1 MAFYRGEQGTIFF
14 DKDASGAAL
23 SEIAAV
29 RSWSMTVEKDVLET
43 TTQGATYK
51 ANIGGLVSGTGTM
64 EVMYDAPGSG
74 DKLDLIR
81 EANLATD
88 EGNANVELYLDE
100 TGGKKITGAIV
111 VTSTDYS
118 ATVGELEVVTINF
131 TMNGAITTSI

>member
-1 MAFYRGEQGTIFF
+1 MAFYRGEQGTVFF
-14 DKDASGAAL
+14 DKDSSGGI

-51 ANIGGLVSGTGTM
+51 ANIGGLVSGTGSM

-81 EANLATD
+81 DANVATD
-88 EGNANVELYLDE
+88 EGNASVELYLDE
-100 TGGKKITGAIV
+100 TGGKKITGSIV
-111 VTSTDYS
+111 ITSTDYG

>member
-1 MAFYRGEQGTIFF
+1 MAFYRGEQGTVFF
-14 DKDASGAAL
+14 DKDSSGGI

-64 EVMYDAPGSG
+64 EVMYDAPGAG

-81 EANLATD
+81 DVNVATD
-88 EGNANVELYLDE
+88 EGNASVELYLDE
-100 TGGKKITGAIV
+100 TGGKKITGSIV
-111 VTSTDYS
+111 ITSTDYG

-131 TMNGAITTSI
+131 TMNGAINTSI